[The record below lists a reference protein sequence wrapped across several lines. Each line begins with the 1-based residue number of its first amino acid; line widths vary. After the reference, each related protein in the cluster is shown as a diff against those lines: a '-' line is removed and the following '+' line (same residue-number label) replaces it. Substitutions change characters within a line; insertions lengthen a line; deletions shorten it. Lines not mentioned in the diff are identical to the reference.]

1 MKNHHHLP
9 VATASVHPRSY
20 THLILTTA
28 PGGTETLTV
37 PILKVGR
44 QRQRVKRLPCGTQ
57 LAGWSS

>member
-9 VATASVHPRSY
+9 VATAAVHPRSY
-20 THLILTTA
+20 LILTTA
-28 PGGTETLTV
+28 PGGAETLTV